1 MKTVYLYTL
10 LYVPP
15 SSSFYIII
23 LLFFSLLGGENKESI
38 LFATHGIYFVS
49 FLISFNESSF
59 AELLK

>member
-1 MKTVYLYTL
+1 MKTVYVYTL

-15 SSSFYIII
+15 SSLYIII
-23 LLFFSLLGGENKESI
+23 LFFFLFFLGGENKESI